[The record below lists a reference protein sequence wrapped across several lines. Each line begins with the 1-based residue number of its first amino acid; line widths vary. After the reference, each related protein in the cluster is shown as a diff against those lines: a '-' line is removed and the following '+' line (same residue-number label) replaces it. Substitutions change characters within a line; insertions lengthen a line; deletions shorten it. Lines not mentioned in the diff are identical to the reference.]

1 MTDLIRNTE
10 ARDAVMAKIEAL
22 ALHDMSRGTKGR
34 LPISLG
40 IKGEN
45 GHIAVSIDQKGVI
58 RFYDRVCADGSGILV
73 HEEHDNEVMMNWLQA
88 QSARL
93 RA

>member
-1 MTDLIRNTE
+1 MTHLIRNTE
-10 ARDAVMAKIEAL
+10 ARDAVMAKIEGRP
-22 ALHDMSRGTKGR
+22 LHDMSKATKGR

-45 GHIAVSIDQKGVI
+45 GQIAVSIDQKGIV

-73 HEEHDNEVMMNWLQA
+73 HEEHDNEVMMNWLQSQA
-88 QSARL
+88 SRL
-93 RA
+93 WA